1 MCQNKLTSLSND
13 EKIIQIKKILMKPV
27 INIKKLQKSQLLETL
42 PEQVIINYLDQLNRI
57 REIII
62 K

>member
-1 MCQNKLTSLSND
+1 MNQNEQISSDK
-13 EKIIQIKKILMKPV
+13 KIAEIKMILMEPIIETKKIKKYH
-27 INIKKLQKSQLLETL
+27 LLETL